1 MKKISLFLTL
11 GLLLGSIA
19 GCGGGA
25 ANELDAKKKQLTAL
39 EGERAKIEKQISD
52 LEAEIAKLD
61 SSAPVS
67 AAGVPVKVMPIESK
81 DFKHFIKVQGQVE
94 AKNNIMVSP
103 KMGGTYTQVLV
114 SEGQSVSK
122 GQLLAKVDDG
132 VLQKAIDELNVQ
144 LALATSL
151 YNKQS
156 NLWDQKIGSEVQL
169 MQARAQKEA
178 LEQRIATTQEQISL
192 TRITSP
198 VAGMVENAMA
208 KPGEG
213 AIPGMPAF
221 RIVSLNDLTFKA
233 NLSEA
238 YVPLVKRG
246 DVVSITFPSI
256 NQTITAKVASMG
268 QTINPSN
275 RTLSLLV
282 DIPGNTPNIK
292 ANMIGEISINDASRT
307 AALTVPQ
314 EYLQKGADGSFVM
327 VAERDSAGSGYV
339 ARKVL
344 VQTGLRYENEVEAIS
359 GLKLGHL
366 LITDG
371 NVVEGDK
378 VTFPGVAPQ
387 Q

>member
-1 MKKISLFLTL
+1 
-11 GLLLGSIA
+11 
-19 GCGGGA
+19 
-25 ANELDAKKKQLTAL
+25 
-39 EGERAKIEKQISD
+39 
-52 LEAEIAKLD
+52 
-61 SSAPVS
+61 
-67 AAGVPVKVMPIESK
+67 
-81 DFKHFIKVQGQVE
+81 
-94 AKNNIMVSP
+94 
-103 KMGGTYTQVLV
+103 
-114 SEGQSVSK
+114 
-122 GQLLAKVDDG
+122 
-132 VLQKAIDELNVQ
+132 
-144 LALATSL
+144 
-151 YNKQS
+151 
-156 NLWDQKIGSEVQL
+156 
-169 MQARAQKEA
+169 
-178 LEQRIATTQEQISL
+178 
-192 TRITSP
+192 
-198 VAGMVENAMA
+198 
-208 KPGEG
+208 
-213 AIPGMPAF
+213 MPAF